1 MHVVLDLYGRYALSY
16 NISETETSSA
26 VIDTFMRAFEDE
38 QDVHP
43 MVHTDR
49 GAAYCSMDFNNYLT
63 ENKCVHSM
71 SHPRASMGEF
81 TYGTLVE
88 RLQAHLDGSSSTA
101 CQP

>member
-1 MHVVLDLYGRYALSY
+1 MHVVPDLYGRYALSY
-16 NISETETSSA
+16 NISETDTSSA
-26 VIDTFMRAFEDE
+26 VIDTFKQAFEDE
-38 QDVHP
+38 PDAHP

-49 GAAYCSMDFNNYLT
+49 GAAYCSMDFNDYLT

-71 SHPRASMGEF
+71 SHLRGEF

-88 RLQAHLDGSSSTA
+88 RFQAHLDGSSSTT